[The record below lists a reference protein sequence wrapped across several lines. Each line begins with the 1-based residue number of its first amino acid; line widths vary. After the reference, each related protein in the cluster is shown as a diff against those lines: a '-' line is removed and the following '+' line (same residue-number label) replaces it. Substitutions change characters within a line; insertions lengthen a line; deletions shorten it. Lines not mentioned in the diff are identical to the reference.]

1 MLERMNNNSSERSAQ
16 ISQGQGNTP
25 VVREFDTNKQNEL
38 FATLK
43 QLQFSGQLVFTEPKG
58 SKWVFHLQSGF
69 IVYVEGGIHPIRQW
83 IRHINNHFS
92 ELFKP
97 KSKFNWKYDL
107 AGINPE
113 EVNISWQY
121 ELLSLWIQQQKI
133 TREQAT
139 KLIWAIIVEGLFDVN
154 QATRVSYELQQTPP
168 PLNTCSVIVSIDGNQ
183 VAAEVERQWRT
194 WQEARLQ
201 QFNPNQA
208 PVIRQPE
215 QLQQNTS
222 SHVLDMLSQLLE
234 GQPTLRELSIRM
246 KRDVLTVIRSLL
258 PYVQSGL
265 VELVNVP
272 DIPSP
277 INLES
282 TNKTAQE
289 CKPLIACVDDS
300 PLVCQSMERLLVAAG
315 YRFVGINDPLRAF
328 GALLALKPDVIFL
341 DLMMPNTNGYEICDK
356 LRRIAAFRNT
366 PIIILTG
373 NDGVV
378 DRVRAKIVGAT
389 DFLSKARVDAE
400 TVLSVLNKHLKHCTL
415 QKLTVT
421 ETLIKQ
427 QSRTVV

>member
-1 MLERMNNNSSERSAQ
+1 MNNNSSERSANL
-16 ISQGQGNTP
+16 SNGKGNLP
-25 VVREFDTNKQNEL
+25 LVREFDTNKQNEL

-43 QLQFSGQLVFTEPKG
+43 QLQFTGQLIFTESKG
-58 SKWVFHLQSGF
+58 NKWIFYLQSGF
-69 IVYVEGGIHPIRQW
+69 IAYVEGGVHPIRQW
-83 IRHINNHFS
+83 VRHLNSYFPH
-92 ELFKP
+92 LFKP

-107 AGINPE
+107 AGINLE
-113 EVNISWQY
+113 NVHISWQY
-121 ELLSLWIQQQKI
+121 ELLSLWIQKQKI
-133 TREQAT
+133 TRDQAT
-139 KLIWAIIVEGLFDVN
+139 KMVWAVIVEGLFDVN
-154 QATRVSYELQQTPP
+154 QTSGVSYELKQSQSTVS
-168 PLNTCSVIVSIDGNQ
+168 TSTAIVLIDGNQ

-194 WQEARLQ
+194 WQEARLEQ
-201 QFNPNQA
+201 YNPNQA

-222 SHVLDMLSQLLE
+222 SHVLNMLNQLLE

-272 DIPSP
+272 DTPSP
-277 INLES
+277 VNVEPS
-282 TNKTAQE
+282 VKPVQE
-289 CKPLIACVDDS
+289 RKPLIACVDDS
-300 PLVCQSMERLLVAAG
+300 PLVCQSMEKLLVAAG
-315 YRFVGINDPLRAF
+315 YRFVGINEPLRAF

-356 LRRIAAFRNT
+356 LRRIATFRNT

-400 TVLSVLNKHLKHCTL
+400 TVLSVLNKHLRHATL
-415 QKLTVT
+415 QKLTVAD
-421 ETLIKQ
+421 TLIQQ